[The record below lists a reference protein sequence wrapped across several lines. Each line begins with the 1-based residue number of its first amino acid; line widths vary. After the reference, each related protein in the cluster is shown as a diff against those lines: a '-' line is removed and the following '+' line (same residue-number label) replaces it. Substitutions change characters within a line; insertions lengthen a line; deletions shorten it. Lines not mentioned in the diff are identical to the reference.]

1 MHKDMRDKGT
11 GGVSWLPTRQIRL
24 RYAGR
29 ADGVGGVELTKT
41 EILELL
47 HESLRGLFHPIIV
60 RKVIEAVGKN
70 LEDR

>member
-1 MHKDMRDKGT
+1 M
-11 GGVSWLPTRQIRL
+11 PTRQIRL

-47 HESLRGLFHPIIV
+47 RESLRGVLHPIAV
-60 RKVIEAVGKN
+60 DKAIEAVDKN
-70 LEDR
+70 LEENK